1 MPLASPVN
9 FSPGKPPVPMFL
21 GKASNGLPAAH
32 SRQLRFT
39 PESLV
44 PQLVGSEKNH
54 DEQRTEGFLHL
65 QNLLKQF
72 DDSDQR
78 EYIQT
83 LRHLSPSE
91 LSRHAVELEKISM
104 QLSVEEAKEIQR
116 MMALNILGKSS
127 MTSNFL

>member
-1 MPLASPVN
+1 MHGGSARKLDSA
-9 FSPGKPPVPMFL
+9 L
-21 GKASNGLPAAH
+21 GKRRVKAAH

-44 PQLVGSEKNH
+44 PHLVGSEKNH

-83 LRHLSPSE
+83 LRQLSPSE
-91 LSRHAVELEKISM
+91 LSRHAVELEKRSM
-104 QLSVEEAKEIQR
+104 QLSVEEGKLYAKI
-116 MMALNILGKSS
+116 
-127 MTSNFL
+127 